1 MKSVLDPLDNFLN
14 VTSHL
19 EITTLLLYSILLL
32 LYIFGWLHANQSEG
46 QNFFLDMLK
55 VFQAPL
61 GKIQQLLVP
70 TRQITAE
77 CSCLSWL
84 TLYWD
89 WEKFFI
95 YQLDLDRRAET
106 FER

>member
-1 MKSVLDPLDNFLN
+1 MKSVLDPLDDFLN
-14 VTSHL
+14 VTSRDN
-19 EITTLLLYSILLL
+19 YFASILHFAPS
-32 LYIFGWLHANQSEG
+32 LYIWVAACQSIRGPE
-46 QNFFLDMLK
+46 FFLGMLK

-95 YQLDLDRRAET
+95 YS
-106 FER
+106 